1 MTVTAATG
9 ADVPVDESLVVST
22 ISSHPEP
29 VTVRQLLEN
38 NRIWA
43 KAQVEAKPKYFE
55 LLAQG
60 QQPDILW
67 IGCSDSRVP
76 PTEILQLGPGDA
88 FVHRNI
94 ANVVVPS
101 DLSFLSVLQYAVE
114 VLKVRHIVVCGHYS
128 CGGVIAAMSDKRYG
142 LIDNW
147 LQQVKDMYRQ
157 HAVAIKALATER
169 ERTDLMCELNT
180 LNSMAN
186 VTSTGIVRAAW
197 ERGQSLTV
205 HGWCYRLSDGCI
217 RDLGLVVDSADH
229 LQVKFAETL
238 ANKTCPAP

>member
-1 MTVTAATG
+1 MT
-9 ADVPVDESLVVST
+9 VVST
-22 ISSHPEP
+22 INGHPEP
-29 VTVRQLLEN
+29 IAVSQLLEN
-38 NRIWA
+38 NRLWA
-43 KAQVEAKPKYFE
+43 KAQVEAKPEFFQ

-114 VLKVRHIVVCGHYS
+114 VLMVRHIVVCGHYS
-128 CGGVIAAMSDKRYG
+128 CGGVLAAMSSKRFG

-147 LQQVKDMYRQ
+147 LQQVKDVYQQ
-157 HAVAIKALATER
+157 HIDVISALPTES
-169 ERTDLMCELNT
+169 ERSDIMCELNT
-180 LNSMAN
+180 LNSLAK
-186 VTSTGIVRAAW
+186 VTSTSIVRTAW
-197 ERGQSLTV
+197 ERGQPLTV

-217 RDLGLVVDSADH
+217 RDLGLIVDSQEGLDIKLA
-229 LQVKFAETL
+229 KTF
-238 ANKTCPAP
+238 ANKKHPVP